1 MIQHNFRDKAGQFE
15 YPKGIS
21 PLVLTNAFVIF
32 VSISVMGSNITVNTK
47 VKFKVQSQSTLAQG
61 TGAKEEQTSA
71 VVLGRHNSLY
81 ISIYIVQHLL
91 RRYMN
96 DFILP
101 GSTIV

>member
-1 MIQHNFRDKAGQFE
+1 MIQHNFRGKAEQFE

-32 VSISVMGSNITVNTK
+32 VSISVMGNITVNTK